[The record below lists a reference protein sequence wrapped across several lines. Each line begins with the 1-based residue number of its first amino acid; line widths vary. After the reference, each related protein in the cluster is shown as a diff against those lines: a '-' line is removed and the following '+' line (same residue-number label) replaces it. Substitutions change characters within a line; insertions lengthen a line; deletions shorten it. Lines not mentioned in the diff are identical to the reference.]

1 MIKVGKWI
9 AKHKIL
15 IIIIGIALLIPSYL
29 GMAATRI
36 NYDVLSY
43 LPDTLETVEG
53 QDIMVDQFGM
63 GAFSMIV
70 VEDMELKDVAALK
83 EKIEAVD
90 HVKKVLWYD
99 SVLDVSV
106 PVEMLPKD
114 LREAFFN
121 GDATMMIALFD
132 NTTSSE
138 TSMEAVTQIRKITSK
153 NCFVSG
159 MTGIVTDIKQIA
171 LKEMPIYVV
180 IASCLSLI
188 VLLLAMDS
196 LVVPVLFLLCI
207 GVAVLYNL
215 GSNIFLGQIS
225 YITQALTAVL
235 QLGVTMD
242 YSIFL
247 LNSYEENKKRFEGDK
262 ERAMAHA
269 INATF
274 KSVIGSSITTV
285 AGFIALCFMTFSL
298 GRDMGIVMAKGVV
311 IGVLCCVTLLPA
323 LVLTFDGAIEK
334 TTHKP
339 LLPSFDKASA
349 FITKHYKV
357 WLIIFLVM
365 LFPAIHGNNNLKNYY
380 NIDKSLPSTLDS
392 NVANAKL
399 QETFNMNNV
408 HMVLLKKGLTS
419 KEKTEM
425 LDQIKDVDGVK
436 WALGMDSFVGAAFPD
451 TMIPSNLKKMLESDE
466 YEMEFICS
474 KYKTATD
481 EVNNQIDEIQKIVKG
496 YSPESMVIGE
506 APLTKDLQDV
516 TDVDLKTV
524 NTISILAIFIIIMVV
539 FKSIS
544 LPFILVAVIEF
555 AIFVNMSVPYYQG
568 KEVVF
573 VASIVIGCIQ
583 LGATVDYA
591 ILMTSRYPISILAI
605 FIIIMV
611 VFKSISLPFILVAVI
626 EFAIFVNMSVPYY
639 QGKEV
644 VFVASIVIGCI
655 QLGATVDY
663 AILMTSRYQKERGLG
678 KSKKE
683 SIAIA
688 HKTSMK
694 SIVISGCSFFAA
706 TFGVG
711 LYTQVDMIGS
721 ITNLLSRG
729 AVISTL
735 VVLFILPAMFMIF
748 DSLICHTSIGFAKK
762 KSAKEKKQ

>member
-1 MIKVGKWI
+1 MKLGK
-9 AKHKIL
+9 AVVKSRFVIL
-15 IIIIGIALLIPSYL
+15 ILAVALMIPSAL
-29 GMAATRI
+29 GMAFTRV
-36 NYDVLSY
+36 NYDILSY
-43 LPDTLETVEG
+43 LPDNLDTIKG
-53 QDIMVDQFGM
+53 QDYLLDDFGK
-63 GAFSMIV
+63 GAFSFLIFENM
-70 VEDMELKDVAALK
+70 DDKDVAATE
-83 EKIEAVD
+83 EKIKEID
-90 HVKKVLWYD
+90 HVDTVLWYD
-99 SVLDVSV
+99 DFADISI
-106 PVEMLPKD
+106 PKEMLPDKIYD
-114 LREAFFN
+114 AFN
-121 GDATMMIALFD
+121 SGNATMMAVFFD
-132 NTTSSE
+132 TSTSADE
-138 TSMEAVTQIRKITSK
+138 TMNAIEEIRSVAGKQ
-153 NCFVSG
+153 CFVSG
-159 MTGIVTDIKQIA
+159 MSAMITDMKDMFEEQEMTYVAIA
-171 LKEMPIYVV
+171 VVLAV
-180 IASCLSLI
+180 IAMMI
-188 VLLLAMDS
+188 FMDNWIIPFVFLAS
-196 LVVPVLFLLCI
+196 IAVAILV
-207 GVAVLYNL
+207 NM
-215 GSNIFLGQIS
+215 GSNYFMGEVS
-225 YITQALTAVL
+225 FITKALAAVL
-235 QLGVTMD
+235 QLAVTMD

-247 LNSYEENKKRFEGDK
+247 WHSYEEQKGICENHKQ
-262 ERAMAHA
+262 AMAVA
-269 INATF
+269 IHETVR
-274 KSVIGSSITTV
+274 SVIGSSITTV

-298 GRDMGIVMAKGVV
+298 GRDMGLVMAKGVV

-399 QETFNMNNV
+399 QETFDMNNV

-591 ILMTSRYPISILAI
+591 ILMTSRY
-605 FIIIMV
+605 
-611 VFKSISLPFILVAVI
+611 
-626 EFAIFVNMSVPYY
+626 
-639 QGKEV
+639 
-644 VFVASIVIGCI
+644 
-655 QLGATVDY
+655 
-663 AILMTSRYQKERGLG
+663 QKERGLG

-762 KSAKEKKQ
+762 KPAKEKKQ

>member
-196 LVVPVLFLLCI
+196 
-207 GVAVLYNL
+207 
-215 GSNIFLGQIS
+215 
-225 YITQALTAVL
+225 
-235 QLGVTMD
+235 
-242 YSIFL
+242 SIFL

-591 ILMTSRYPISILAI
+591 ILMTSRY
-605 FIIIMV
+605 
-611 VFKSISLPFILVAVI
+611 
-626 EFAIFVNMSVPYY
+626 
-639 QGKEV
+639 
-644 VFVASIVIGCI
+644 
-655 QLGATVDY
+655 
-663 AILMTSRYQKERGLG
+663 QKERGLG

>member
-1 MIKVGKWI
+1 MIKFGKWI
-9 AKHKIL
+9 AKHKV
-15 IIIIGIALLIPSYL
+15 IIVIISMLLLIPSFL
-29 GMAATRI
+29 GMAATRV
-36 NYDVLSY
+36 NYDILSY
-43 LPDTLETVEG
+43 LPESLETVEG
-53 QDIMVDQFGM
+53 QDIMVDEFGM
-63 GAFSMIV
+63 GAFSMVV

-83 EKIEAVD
+83 EKFQNVE
-90 HVKKVLWYD
+90 HVKDVLWYD
-99 SVLDVSV
+99 SVADLSIPVSMI
-106 PVEMLPKD
+106 PEKFKD
-114 LREAFFN
+114 GFFN
-121 GDATMMIALFD
+121 DDATMMIALFD
-132 NTTSSE
+132 NTTSSDAA
-138 TSMEAVTQIRKITSK
+138 MEAVSDMRKIA
-153 NCFVSG
+153 NEQCFISG
-159 MTGIVTDIKQIA
+159 MSGVVTDIKNLA
-171 LKEMPIYVV
+171 LEEMPIYVV
-180 IASCLSLI
+180 IAACLSLL

-196 LVVPVLFLLCI
+196 LVIPVLFLLSV
-207 GVAVLYNL
+207 GLAVVYNL
-215 GSNIFLGQIS
+215 GTNIFFGEVC
-225 YITQALTAVL
+225 YITKSLTAVL

-247 LNSYEENKKRFEGDK
+247 LNSFEAYKKKYDSK
-262 ERAMAHA
+262 DRAMAHA
-269 INATF
+269 IADTF
-274 KSVIGSSITTV
+274 KSVAGSSVTTI
-285 AGFIALCFMTFSL
+285 AGFLALCVMTFAL

-399 QETFNMNNV
+399 QETFDMNNV

-591 ILMTSRYPISILAI
+591 ILMTSRY
-605 FIIIMV
+605 
-611 VFKSISLPFILVAVI
+611 
-626 EFAIFVNMSVPYY
+626 
-639 QGKEV
+639 
-644 VFVASIVIGCI
+644 
-655 QLGATVDY
+655 
-663 AILMTSRYQKERGLG
+663 QKERGLG

-762 KSAKEKKQ
+762 KPAKEKKQ

>member
-43 LPDTLETVEG
+43 LPDTLETVDG

-298 GRDMGIVMAKGVV
+298 GRDMGIVMAKG
-311 IGVLCCVTLLPA
+311 
-323 LVLTFDGAIEK
+323 
-334 TTHKP
+334 
-339 LLPSFDKASA
+339 A

-399 QETFNMNNV
+399 QETFDMNNV

-591 ILMTSRYPISILAI
+591 ILMTSRY
-605 FIIIMV
+605 
-611 VFKSISLPFILVAVI
+611 
-626 EFAIFVNMSVPYY
+626 
-639 QGKEV
+639 
-644 VFVASIVIGCI
+644 
-655 QLGATVDY
+655 
-663 AILMTSRYQKERGLG
+663 QKERGLG

-762 KSAKEKKQ
+762 KPAKEKKQ

>member
-1 MIKVGKWI
+1 MKLGK
-9 AKHKIL
+9 AVVKSRFVIL
-15 IIIIGIALLIPSYL
+15 ILAVALMIPSAL
-29 GMAATRI
+29 GMAFTRV
-36 NYDVLSY
+36 NYDILSY
-43 LPDTLETVEG
+43 LPDNLDTIKG
-53 QDIMVDQFGM
+53 QDYLLDDFGK
-63 GAFSMIV
+63 GAFSFLIFENM
-70 VEDMELKDVAALK
+70 DDKDVAATE
-83 EKIEAVD
+83 EKIKEID
-90 HVKKVLWYD
+90 HVDTVLWYD
-99 SVLDVSV
+99 DFADISI
-106 PVEMLPKD
+106 PKEMLPDKIYD
-114 LREAFFN
+114 AFN
-121 GDATMMIALFD
+121 SGNATMMAVFFD
-132 NTTSSE
+132 TSTSADE
-138 TSMEAVTQIRKITSK
+138 TMNAIEEIRSVAGKQ
-153 NCFVSG
+153 CFVSG
-159 MTGIVTDIKQIA
+159 MSAMITDMKDMFEEQEMTYVAIA
-171 LKEMPIYVV
+171 VVLAV
-180 IASCLSLI
+180 IAMMI
-188 VLLLAMDS
+188 FMDNWIIPFVFLAS
-196 LVVPVLFLLCI
+196 IAVAILV
-207 GVAVLYNL
+207 NM
-215 GSNIFLGQIS
+215 GSNYFMGEVS
-225 YITQALTAVL
+225 FITKALAAVL
-235 QLGVTMD
+235 QLAVTMD

-247 LNSYEENKKRFEGDK
+247 WHSYEEQKGICENHKQ
-262 ERAMAHA
+262 AMAVA
-269 INATF
+269 IHETVR
-274 KSVIGSSITTV
+274 SVIGSSITTV

-298 GRDMGIVMAKGVV
+298 GRDMGVVMAKGVV

-399 QETFNMNNV
+399 QETFDMNNV

-591 ILMTSRYPISILAI
+591 ILMTSRY
-605 FIIIMV
+605 
-611 VFKSISLPFILVAVI
+611 
-626 EFAIFVNMSVPYY
+626 
-639 QGKEV
+639 
-644 VFVASIVIGCI
+644 
-655 QLGATVDY
+655 
-663 AILMTSRYQKERGLG
+663 QKERGLG

-762 KSAKEKKQ
+762 KPAKEKKQ

>member
-1 MIKVGKWI
+1 MIKFGKWI
-9 AKHKIL
+9 AKHKV
-15 IIIIGIALLIPSYL
+15 IIVIISMLLLIPSFL
-29 GMAATRI
+29 GMAATRV
-36 NYDVLSY
+36 NYDILSY
-43 LPDTLETVEG
+43 LPESLETVEG
-53 QDIMVDQFGM
+53 QDIMVDEFGM
-63 GAFSMIV
+63 GAFSMVV

-83 EKIEAVD
+83 EKFQNVE
-90 HVKKVLWYD
+90 HVKDVLWYD
-99 SVLDVSV
+99 SVADLSIPVSMI
-106 PVEMLPKD
+106 PEKFKD
-114 LREAFFN
+114 GFFN

-132 NTTSSE
+132 NTTSSDAA
-138 TSMEAVTQIRKITSK
+138 MEAVSDMRKIA
-153 NCFVSG
+153 NEQCFISG
-159 MTGIVTDIKQIA
+159 MSGVVTDIKNLA
-171 LKEMPIYVV
+171 LEEMPIYVV
-180 IASCLSLI
+180 IAACLSLL

-196 LVVPVLFLLCI
+196 LVIPVLFLLSV
-207 GVAVLYNL
+207 GLAVVYNL
-215 GSNIFLGQIS
+215 GTNIFFGEVC
-225 YITQALTAVL
+225 YITKSLTAVL

-247 LNSYEENKKRFEGDK
+247 LNSFENYKKKYDSK
-262 ERAMAHA
+262 DRAMAHA
-269 INATF
+269 IADTF
-274 KSVIGSSITTV
+274 KSVAGSSVTTI
-285 AGFIALCFMTFSL
+285 AGFLALCVMTFAL

-399 QETFNMNNV
+399 QETFDMNNV

-591 ILMTSRYPISILAI
+591 ILMTSRY
-605 FIIIMV
+605 
-611 VFKSISLPFILVAVI
+611 
-626 EFAIFVNMSVPYY
+626 
-639 QGKEV
+639 
-644 VFVASIVIGCI
+644 
-655 QLGATVDY
+655 
-663 AILMTSRYQKERGLG
+663 QKERGLG

-762 KSAKEKKQ
+762 KPAKEKKQ